1 MDVQEEV
8 TLLYFKD
15 LYPNCEE
22 MHSILFGIITPIQ
35 AALVTIVNIFIVIL
49 FTKPH
54 IRSRTTCIMTLIALA
69 DLLSILSPTS
79 TFIWLFTLD
88 SDNHRRAVPYRFC
101 IWTVAFVN
109 IFQDMFNAMSLWFT
123 VLLALMRCKCLQS
136 PFAAKC
142 THRYLHV
149 IGYVSGVVCLV
160 LAVHIPSF
168 FIFDVVPLNRTYVDS
183 NVTDIMC
190 GLKERKYSIPR
201 KIHLWMEVLLDSL
214 IPSCI
219 LLYLTFSILWAL
231 RKAKQSRSSLRSH
244 SSVYRPGGVQDDS
257 KKENESVRHKLV
269 QFLRQK
275 FRGKTSKYSVDS
287 AFEKLDRESR
297 RTSWL
302 IFAVAILIS
311 THELPMALITAYKL
325 TIHMHETLPL
335 VFFGCWSAIFTLWQ
349 NTIYPLTFFIYA
361 VMSANFRSEILRV
374 LTCKCLF
381 SGEKTTA
388 GNNPT
393 VKNVLLSPCC
403 VRKSLSKGFS
413 NVNEEK
419 AKRNTDF

>member
-8 TLLYFKD
+8 TLLYFND
-15 LYPNCEE
+15 LYPDCDD
-22 MHSILFGIITPIQ
+22 MHSLIFGMITPIQ
-35 AALVTIVNIFIVIL
+35 AALVTVANIFIVIL
-49 FTKPH
+49 FTKPN
-54 IRSRTTCIMTLIALA
+54 IRSRTTCILTLIALA
-69 DLLSILSPTS
+69 DVLSILSPTS
-79 TFIWLFTLD
+79 IYIWLFTLD
-88 SDNHRRAVPYRFC
+88 NGNHRAVPYRFC
-101 IWTVAFVN
+101 IWTIAFVD
-109 IFQDMFNAMSLWFT
+109 IFLDMFNSMSLWFT
-123 VLLALMRCKCLQS
+123 VLLALMRRKCLQS
-136 PFAAKC
+136 PFTAKC
-142 THRYLHV
+142 THRYRHV
-149 IGYVSGVVCLV
+149 IGYITGVVCLV

-183 NVTDIMC
+183 NVTGVMC

-219 LLYLTFSILWAL
+219 LLYLTFSILWVL

-244 SSVYRPGGVQDDS
+244 SSVYRPGGVPDDR
-257 KKENESVRHKLV
+257 ENEGVSVRLKYV
-269 QFLRQK
+269 QFRRWK
-275 FRGKTSKYSVDS
+275 FRAQTSKCSVDS

-311 THELPMALITAYKL
+311 THELPMALISAYKL
-325 TIHMHETLPL
+325 TVHMHETLPL

-361 VMSANFRSEILRV
+361 LMSANFRSEILRV

-381 SGEKTTA
+381 SGEETTA
-388 GNNPT
+388 GNEPI
-393 VKNVLLSPCC
+393 VKKVLLSPCS
-403 VRKSLSKGFS
+403 VRKSLSKGLS
-413 NVNEEK
+413 KANEETVGLSSE
-419 AKRNTDF
+419 N

>member
-1 MDVQEEV
+1 MDEPGEV

-15 LYPNCEE
+15 LFPDCEE
-22 MHSILFGIITPIQ
+22 MHSLIFGIITPIQ
-35 AALVTIVNIFIVIL
+35 AALVTVANIFIVIL

-54 IRSRTTCIMTLIALA
+54 IRSRTTCLLTLIALA
-69 DLLSILSPTS
+69 DMLSIVSPTS
-79 TFIWLFTLD
+79 IYIWLFTLD
-88 SDNHRRAVPYRFC
+88 SDNNRRAVPFRFC
-101 IWTVAFVN
+101 IWTIAFVD

-123 VLLALMRCKCLQS
+123 VLLAFMRRKCLQS

-142 THRYLHV
+142 SHRYRHV

-168 FIFDVVPLNRTYVDS
+168 LIFDAIPLNGTFIDV
-183 NVTDIMC
+183 NVTDVMC

-201 KIHLWMEVLLDSL
+201 KIHLWMELLLDSL

-219 LLYLTFSILWAL
+219 LLYLTISILWVL

-244 SSVYRPGGVQDDS
+244 SSVYRPNGVPDDS
-257 KKENESVRHKLV
+257 ENEGVFVKLKNV
-269 QFLRQK
+269 QFRRRK
-275 FRGKTSKYSVDS
+275 FREHTSIDS

-302 IFAVAILIS
+302 IFVVATLIS
-311 THELPMALITAYKL
+311 THELPMALIRAYKL
-325 TIHMHETLPL
+325 AVHMHETLPL
-335 VFFGCWSAIFTLWQ
+335 VFFGCWSALFTLWQ

-361 VMSANFRSEILRV
+361 LMSANIRSEIVRV

-381 SGEKTTA
+381 SGEEMSA
-388 GNNPT
+388 GNAPT
-393 VKNVLLSPCC
+393 VKRVLLSPCS
-403 VRKSLSKGFS
+403 VRKSLSKGLS
-413 NVNEEK
+413 RANEE
-419 AKRNTDF
+419 TVGMSSES